1 MCKILTYV
9 IVVCLATGVF
19 ASPTISY
26 EKIENT
32 SEKMI
37 SSSYQTPDTEIKT
50 GKVTAIINFNHK
62 LIVSQLLKYDNYEKF
77 LPFITKSKI
86 RSTNNDVSS
95 VSISAK
101 VMKGLVNIDALVIA
115 KHQQNSNLSDSI
127 AINLKS
133 GDLKKMN
140 ILFTVEKVSP
150 EKSILTTHFM
160 IEPNIWLVSNK
171 TFSRYN
177 QVNARRTVR
186 SLRSFL
192 REVKS

>member
-1 MCKILTYV
+1 MYKILTYV
-9 IVVCLATGVF
+9 IVICLTTAVF

-32 SEKMI
+32 SEKMV
-37 SSSYQTPDTEIKT
+37 SSSYQTPGTEIKT

-62 LIVSQLLKYDNYEKF
+62 LIVNQLLKYDNYEKF

-86 RSTNNDVSS
+86 RSTNNEVSN

-101 VMKGLVNIDALVIA
+101 IMKGLVKVNALVIA

-171 TFSRYN
+171 TFSKYN